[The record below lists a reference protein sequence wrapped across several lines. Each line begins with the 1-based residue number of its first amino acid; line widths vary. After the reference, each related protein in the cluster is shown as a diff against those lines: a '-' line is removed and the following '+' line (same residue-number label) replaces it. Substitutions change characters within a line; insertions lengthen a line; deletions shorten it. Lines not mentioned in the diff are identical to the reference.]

1 MILCH
6 FFFKA
11 NFIQTVFALFQ
22 LDDSAFSSLN
32 VRDDHYENV
41 EELNLSDN
49 NLENLSDKLL
59 KMNLRLSFR
68 AKNNRLTSVSH
79 GHLQLADSGFLKNL
93 LHHGGMNSTVFWAFE
108 DLKFKISEGYDQNWC
123 FPDSAQIA
131 VSV

>member
-1 MILCH
+1 MPIYTTLI
-6 FFFKA
+6 FEAIYWQKKNFKQT
-11 NFIQTVFALFQ
+11 NFQLGIFALFQ

-49 NLENLSDKLL
+49 KLENLSDKLL

-79 GHLQLADSGFLKNL
+79 PA
-93 LHHGGMNSTVFWAFE
+93 
-108 DLKFKISEGYDQNWC
+108 
-123 FPDSAQIA
+123 
-131 VSV
+131 

>member
-1 MILCH
+1 MPFYITLIFLKL
-6 FFFKA
+6 FFFKSKFYT
-11 NFIQTVFALFQ
+11 NKFSTIFALFQ

-49 NLENLSDKLL
+49 KLENLSDKLL

-79 GHLQLADSGFLKNL
+79 PA
-93 LHHGGMNSTVFWAFE
+93 
-108 DLKFKISEGYDQNWC
+108 
-123 FPDSAQIA
+123 
-131 VSV
+131 